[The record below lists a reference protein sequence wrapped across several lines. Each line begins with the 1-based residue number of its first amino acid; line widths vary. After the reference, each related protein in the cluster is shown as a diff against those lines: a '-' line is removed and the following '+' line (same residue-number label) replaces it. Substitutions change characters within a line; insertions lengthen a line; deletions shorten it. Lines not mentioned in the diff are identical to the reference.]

1 MFGKILEFLDKILT
15 WFEEWTLFASVM
27 TALLA
32 LFVNVVLRYVFNY
45 TLAWSEELVRE
56 VIIYTTF
63 IGCSAAIKNRSMIRI
78 DASVQLLPKMKV
90 PLTFFSNIVTM
101 IFSGMMIYYGWKMA
115 PHAGANP
122 PENHYPA
129 DSPRLS
135 ICHFAADGGND
146 AHSYHPG
153 DVPGCISKLKTQA
166 AGIAYMETSHVIIM
180 LILLGCMATYI
191 PVFMCLF
198 FTAVLGFMLFTD
210 LPLLLLA
217 QSLFR
222 SMDKFALVVVLF
234 FILCGNIMTAGSIVE
249 KLIKVANSLVSWLPG
264 GLGMAGVLACG
275 LFGAISGSTVATVV
289 ALGGFMIPALLE
301 NGYDEKY
308 TLGLMTT
315 SPNLGVIIPPSIGMI
330 LYSMVSNVSL
340 EGLFLTGFLPGVLI
354 MAGVCIYTYFFY
366 RNDKTLVR
374 MPVPSGKELLMVLK
388 EGFWSLMLPV
398 IIFGGIFSGFFTA
411 NEAAVVAC
419 VYAFVVE
426 LCIHR
431 SMKFNQVKSITV
443 SSAVT
448 SATLLIIV
456 AGATCFGRLLTL
468 EDIPG
473 KITETVLSTIS
484 SPVVFLL
491 ALNGLLLVVGMFMD
505 IISATMILG
514 PVFLP
519 MLDAFNVDWMHFGLI
534 LTVNLAI
541 GYCTPPMGVS
551 LYITGAIAN
560 RDLIFVSKAVLPFIL
575 IQLCILLFI
584 TYFPEAV
591 LWLPRMM
598 GYAG

>member
-1 MFGKILEFLDKILT
+1 
-15 WFEEWTLFASVM
+15 
-27 TALLA
+27 
-32 LFVNVVLRYVFNY
+32 
-45 TLAWSEELVRE
+45 
-56 VIIYTTF
+56 
-63 IGCSAAIKNRSMIRI
+63 
-78 DASVQLLPKMKV
+78 
-90 PLTFFSNIVTM
+90 
-101 IFSGMMIYYGWKMA
+101 
-115 PHAGANP
+115 
-122 PENHYPA
+122 
-129 DSPRLS
+129 
-135 ICHFAADGGND
+135 
-146 AHSYHPG
+146 
-153 DVPGCISKLKTQA
+153 
-166 AGIAYMETSHVIIM
+166 METSHLIIM

-198 FTAVLGFMLFTD
+198 FTAVLGFVLFTD

-222 SMDKFALVVVLF
+222 SMDNFALVVVLF

-249 KLIKVANSLVSWLPG
+249 KLIKVANALVSWLPG

-289 ALGGFMIPALLE
+289 ALGGFMIPALMD
-301 NGYDEKY
+301 NGYPQKY

-330 LYSMVSNVSL
+330 LYSMISNVSL

-354 MAGVCIYTYFFY
+354 MLGVCIYTYFVF
-366 RNDKTLVR
+366 RRKTDIVR
-374 MPVPSGKELLMVLK
+374 MPVPSLKEMLGVLR

-398 IIFGGIFSGFFTA
+398 IIFGGIFSGAFTA

-419 VYAFVVE
+419 VYAFFVE
-426 LCIHR
+426 LFIHR
-431 SMKFNQVKSITV
+431 SIKFSVVKKITV
-443 SSAVT
+443 SSAIT

-468 EDIPG
+468 ENIPG
-473 KITETVLSTIS
+473 KITEAVLSTIT

-491 ALNGLLLVVGMFMD
+491 ALNILLLIVGMFMD

-519 MLDAFNVDWMHFGLI
+519 MLAAFGVDWMHFGLI

-551 LYITGAIAN
+551 LYITGAISN
-560 RDLIFVSKAVLPFIL
+560 KDLIYVSKAVIPFIL
-575 IQLCILLFI
+575 IQTAVLFLV
-584 TYFPEAV
+584 TYFPDFV
-591 LWLPRMM
+591 LWLPRVF
-598 GYAG
+598 GYL